1 MCRCRSRI
9 ERVLLWL
16 GNSAQLIEHPSAG
29 GEVRPRTG
37 ARERSVLL
45 ANLAASCRPP
55 RQARHCQSSSSSPP
69 PPFPSPD
76 LRLSQVGEQAPTS
89 PVVRPRGGEQ
99 QRPVVGHVVK
109 GVLADT
115 RDPLRYAEEAP
126 VSPHS
131 YSRLRNRQKTPP
143 PSWRNPT
150 ARSEVK
156 TFSLWWR
163 FLYKTSIRG
172 SKRRRYSSMCI
183 HVCINRQTIWHAIRC
198 VFGYI
203 ERPRS

>member
-1 MCRCRSRI
+1 MLSLSSLALYLLPLAFFLASISASGCIWNWRRTLSLCRCRSRI

-99 QRPVVGHVVK
+99 RRPVVGNMVK

-126 VSPHS
+126 VLH
-131 YSRLRNRQKTPP
+131 RET
-143 PSWRNPT
+143 T
-150 ARSEVK
+150 AP
-156 TFSLWWR
+156 
-163 FLYKTSIRG
+163 
-172 SKRRRYSSMCI
+172 RR
-183 HVCINRQTIWHAIRC
+183 AA
-198 VFGYI
+198 
-203 ERPRS
+203 RPRHPLPPTTVLWSPSAPMSMLPS